1 VYRGGTPDADTL
13 IDIKLYGDDDA
24 LDDTYELT
32 IPEGDT
38 ADTVYTVDIDDLAV
52 EPDGSITWTCTQT
65 GDHEDL
71 SIWLIG
77 YQEIKTD

>member
-1 VYRGGTPDADTL
+1 MD
-13 IDIKLYGDDDA
+13 
-24 LDDTYELT
+24 
-32 IPEGDT
+32 
-38 ADTVYTVDIDDLAV
+38 
-52 EPDGSITWTCTQT
+52 PDGSLTWTCTQT